1 MRVTP
6 ADLSQLAQ
14 TDLPAQFASVA
25 VLDLVQALVSRL
37 QATDSVVVSLQ
48 AAFALPTAEGV
59 QLDALGA
66 LVGQPRLGG
75 AYPAGESDD
84 DYRQKIRAAILRNRS
99 GGTVPDL
106 IAVVSVLLSDLSPQ
120 VIVTQAGIAAFS
132 LTVIVDTAL
141 TSAQLTA
148 LAQFVQAAK
157 AAGVGATVYPSGPPT
172 FAYTTFPDPPFAGYD
187 EGHWAP
193 VLRL

>member
-48 AAFALPTAEGV
+48 VAFALPTAAGV

-106 IAVVSVLLSDLSPQ
+106 IAVVSALLSDLSPQ

-141 TSAQLTA
+141 TAAQLTA

-157 AAGVGATVYPSGPPT
+157 AAGVGATVYPAGPPT
-172 FAYTTFPDPPFAGYD
+172 FAYTTFPDPPFAGYN